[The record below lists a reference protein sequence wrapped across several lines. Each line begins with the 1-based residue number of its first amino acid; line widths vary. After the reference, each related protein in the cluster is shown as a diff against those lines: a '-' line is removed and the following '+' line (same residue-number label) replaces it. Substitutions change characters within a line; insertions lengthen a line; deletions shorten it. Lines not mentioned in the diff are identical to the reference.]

1 MAENNHQPTNAADH
15 SKWSNCWDHF
25 QEKAGQKA
33 ECRHCK
39 KQLSFKNGTSRLNRH
54 YQDTCPARKRA
65 RQQGSHGASVQAGIH
80 DLQDAP
86 AFSRSSSDNFGEQ
99 TAAAAAEDQ
108 LIRMIALHG
117 FPSSMV
123 EDEQFIRFVGMLCP
137 DFKMP
142 SRDDVEERCDALF
155 DQEMSSLKDAIA
167 RTPGLVTLSKGKAR
181 TAMVK
186 TMFLAAHFIDKEWN
200 LCRRVIRVFK
210 DDKWSIEPCY
220 DQILDLKD
228 FSHVWDNYDEMV
240 RTISSYGCLHKLVL
254 LDDEDYYYMF
264 RNKLYTDNHLKHIS
278 ATQQKLFR
286 ATDMYQKLNMAAD
299 DLIYCPRAYGKH
311 CLLAF
316 PELCLTKK
324 KRRDISSRLR
334 LSNPWTYDKWWYALY
349 YALQFLHD
357 ESSSSTVGIAGLVG
371 DDTFQETDTTELFRT
386 TLGVIY
392 NAIETIAGSSSPT
405 SNLSLIELVKLK
417 RKIDSECINASRRK
431 DDNDDEDTNEEQ
443 DHDIDYDVLQYY
455 LEKTK
460 EHMDKVFKDSYLSQS
475 IPLILD
481 PRFKLVN
488 VERLLKKAS
497 LPPDCISEVQAAV
510 VQLFQDYSNQGNA
523 REHTNHNNEN
533 VMGIDPFQQLYDN
546 TFQTI
551 NQSRMEQDHMSSQEI
566 ITELDAYLQEKTV
579 PIKQE
584 NFDILKW
591 WKENC
596 HRYPTVARMARDF
609 LAIPMSTKPT
619 PQMMIEITNH
629 LRRYA

>member
-99 TAAAAAEDQ
+99 TAAAAAAAAEDQ

-155 DQEMSSLKDAIA
+155 DQETCSLKDAIA
-167 RTPGLVTLSKGKAR
+167 RTPGLVSLSQGEAR
-181 TAMVK
+181 TAMVD
-186 TMFLAAHFIDKEWN
+186 TVFLVAHFIDDEWN

-210 DDKWSIEPCY
+210 DDQHDEPSY
-220 DQILDLKD
+220 DHILDVKD
-228 FSHVWDNYDEMV
+228 YSSVWRHDCDEV
-240 RTISSYGCLHKLVL
+240 
-254 LDDEDYYYMF
+254 
-264 RNKLYTDNHLKHIS
+264 
-278 ATQQKLFR
+278 
-286 ATDMYQKLNMAAD
+286 
-299 DLIYCPRAYGKH
+299 
-311 CLLAF
+311 
-316 PELCLTKK
+316 
-324 KRRDISSRLR
+324 
-334 LSNPWTYDKWWYALY
+334 LSNIKPIPYRACEAEK
-349 YALQFLHD
+349 
-357 ESSSSTVGIAGLVG
+357 
-371 DDTFQETDTTELFRT
+371 
-386 TLGVIY
+386 
-392 NAIETIAGSSSPT
+392 
-405 SNLSLIELVKLK
+405 K
-417 RKIDSECINASRRK
+417 DSEWINASRK
-431 DDNDDEDTNEEQ
+431 DDSDDEDIDEEQ
-443 DHDIDYDVLQYY
+443 APDIEDYDMQSH
-455 LEKTK
+455 LEQTK
-460 EHMDKVFKDSYLSQS
+460 EYMDKFFEDSYLSQS
-475 IPLILD
+475 ISLILD

-488 VERLLKKAS
+488 AERLLKKAS
-497 LPPDCISEVQAAV
+497 LPPDRISEVQAAV
-510 VQLFQDYSNQGNA
+510 VQLFQDYSNQGSA
-523 REHTNHNNEN
+523 RQHTNHNNEN
-533 VMGIDPFQQLYDN
+533 VMDIDPFQQIDN
-546 TFQTI
+546 STFQTVG
-551 NQSRMEQDHMSSQEI
+551 QSSMEHDHRR
-566 ITELDAYLQEKTV
+566 TELDAYLREKTV

-596 HRYPTVARMARDF
+596 HSPSSITTKKLRTIMQTLGLNPMKAELQDIISEVDADGSGIIDF
-609 LAIPMSTKPT
+609 YKFLDLIA
-619 PQMMIEITNH
+619 H
-629 LRRYA
+629 

>member
-99 TAAAAAEDQ
+99 TAAAAAAAAEDQ

-155 DQEMSSLKDAIA
+155 DQETCSLKDAIA
-167 RTPGLVTLSKGKAR
+167 RTPGLVSLSQGEAR
-181 TAMVK
+181 TAMVD
-186 TMFLAAHFIDKEWN
+186 TVFLVAHFIDDEWN

-210 DDKWSIEPCY
+210 DDQHDEPSY
-220 DQILDLKD
+220 DHILDVKD
-228 FSHVWDNYDEMV
+228 YSSVWRHDCDEV
-240 RTISSYGCLHKLVL
+240 VGTISSYGILPKLAGAIL
-254 LDDEDYYYMF
+254 SEYFWNILK
-264 RNKLYTDNHLKHIS
+264 NKLDKDNHLNHLS
-278 ATQQKLFR
+278 ATQRKLLR
-286 ATDMYQKLNMAAD
+286 ATDMHWKLYRVAQQLQYD
-299 DLIYCPRAYGKH
+299 YLDRHYGKH

-316 PELCLTKK
+316 AELCWTKK

-334 LSNPWTYDKWWYALY
+334 LNHPWTYDDWWYALY

-357 ESSSSTVGIAGLVG
+357 ERSSSTAEIAGLV

-386 TLGVIY
+386 TLCL
-392 NAIETIAGSSSPT
+392 
-405 SNLSLIELVKLK
+405 SNIKPIPYRACEAEKK
-417 RKIDSECINASRRK
+417 DSEWINASRK
-431 DDNDDEDTNEEQ
+431 DDSDDEDIDEEQ
-443 DHDIDYDVLQYY
+443 APDIEDYDMQSH
-455 LEKTK
+455 LEQTK
-460 EHMDKVFKDSYLSQS
+460 EYMDKFFEDSYLSQS
-475 IPLILD
+475 ISLILD

-488 VERLLKKAS
+488 AERLLKKAS
-497 LPPDCISEVQAAV
+497 LPPDRISEVQAAV
-510 VQLFQDYSNQGNA
+510 VQLFQDYSNQGSA
-523 REHTNHNNEN
+523 RQHTNHNNEN
-533 VMGIDPFQQLYDN
+533 VMDIDPFQQIDN
-546 TFQTI
+546 STFQTVG
-551 NQSRMEQDHMSSQEI
+551 QSSMEHDHRR
-566 ITELDAYLQEKTV
+566 TELDAYLREKTV

-596 HRYPTVARMARDF
+596 HSPSSITTKKLRTIMQTLGLNPMKAELQDIISEVDADGSGIIDF
-609 LAIPMSTKPT
+609 YKFLDLIA
-619 PQMMIEITNH
+619 H
-629 LRRYA
+629 